1 VSAAAVVAPTQQQ
14 VASRRLSWTRPGRL
28 GLRARI
34 TIAFGLGSLLLS
46 SLLAI
51 LTYVVVSRTLIDQRQ
66 RNALP
71 TAFTNAQLVSVA
83 ALDPGVDFGV
93 TLAGLPQGFRSRSP
107 LVIVDDVAYGNS
119 IDAVPRELAA
129 AALGGD
135 NVQQIFVNEN
145 GTQLGVGLPLAPE
158 VGGAYFEIIRL
169 DDVEDTLASLR
180 NTLIGAGALTTVL
193 GSVMGRVVSRRAV
206 RPVAVAARAAEAI
219 AGGQLDTRMEES
231 DDKDL
236 QVLAT
241 SFNEMAAALAARI
254 DRDARFASD
263 VSHEL
268 RSPLMTLSASIEVL
282 EGRRNELGDR
292 AGQALDLLTA
302 DVARFRT
309 LVEDLLEISRF
320 DVGSVQLQLDEVMVS
335 EFVRQAVALAGYA
348 EVPIKVDDDA
358 VAGIVSLDKR
368 RFARV
373 LANLLDNARNYAG
386 GATLVSVE
394 RADETVADAPVS
406 HRVRIAVTDDGPGVP
421 VEDRSRIFERFNRGG
436 SAGRRGAGGDGVGLG
451 LALVEEHVR
460 LHGGRVWVEDRIDER
475 PGARFVIEVPVVD
488 W

>member
-1 VSAAAVVAPTQQQ
+1 VTTAAVAVPPPPVA
-14 VASRRLSWTRPGRL
+14 ARRLSWTRPGRL
-28 GLRARI
+28 GLRTRI
-34 TIAFGLGSLLLS
+34 TILFGLGSLLITS
-46 SLLAI
+46 VLAA

-66 RNALP
+66 RNALGP
-71 TAFTNAQLVSVA
+71 AFANAQAVSVA

-93 TLAGLPQGFRSRSP
+93 TLAGLPQGFRSRTP
-107 LVIVDDVAYGNS
+107 LVIVDGTAYGNS
-119 IDAVPRELAA
+119 IDAVPPELRDR
-129 AALGGD
+129 ALKGD

-145 GTQLGVGLPLAPE
+145 GKQLALGLPLATE
-158 VGGAYFEIIRL
+158 GAAYFEIIRL
-169 DDVEDTLASLR
+169 DDLEDTLASLR

-206 RPVAVAARAAEAI
+206 RPVAVAARAAESI

-236 QVLAT
+236 QMLAT
-241 SFNEMAAALAARI
+241 SFNDMAAALAARI
-254 DRDARFASD
+254 ERDARFASD

-282 EGRRNELGDR
+282 EGRRSELGDR

-348 EVPIKVDDDA
+348 EVPIKVDEDA

-386 GATLVSVE
+386 GATLVTVE
-394 RADETVADAPVS
+394 RADEAVADGPPNE
-406 HRVRIAVTDDGPGVP
+406 RVRIAVMDDGPGVP
-421 VEDRSRIFERFNRGG
+421 IEDRSRIFERFNRGG

-460 LHGGRVWVEDRIDER
+460 LHGGRVWVEDRADGTE
-475 PGARFVIEVPVVD
+475 GARFVIELPVVD